1 MNAFIDKRRQ
11 DELLKTAEQAAAW
24 AIAVDKEL
32 GTQERAQFAAWL
44 EESPLH
50 VELFL
55 RATAVNRI
63 GDLITP
69 QTRSKLEAAM
79 QTSVHA
85 DAGIVPL
92 QTGGL
97 PPDSPTQYWKRKGPA
112 GWSVGIAAACAALVA
127 VAVLWLYGSGT
138 FLWERY
144 TTTVGEQRSVTL
156 SDGSVLYLN
165 SDSKVLVRFR
175 RGVRDVRLTVGEAM
189 FKVAH
194 DTARPFRVYVDDAVV
209 EAVGTQ
215 FDIYRQPTQTT
226 VAVVEGIVRVSE
238 RLDERRSAPRLADD
252 STRRVEP
259 DEHAQLPASTKRLL
273 AGQAVQLNLN
283 GKMSKPLP
291 INVAQVT
298 AWRQRRLVFEWER
311 LETIVAEFNRYN
323 RLQLRVE
330 DAAARARRYT
340 AVFNANE
347 PQALLRF
354 LAKEHDLEFDRQG
367 DLLIIRHKATPAPK
381 DTSSLSADAL

>member
-1 MNAFIDKRRQ
+1 MAMDAFIDKRRQ
-11 DELLKTAEQAAAW
+11 DELLKAAEQAAAW
-24 AIAVDKEL
+24 AISADKEL
-32 GTQERAQFAAWL
+32 GSQERAQFAAWL

-55 RATAVNRI
+55 RATAVNQI
-63 GDLITP
+63 GDMLTP
-69 QTRSKLEAAM
+69 QTRSRLEAAM
-79 QTSVHA
+79 QTPVHA

-127 VAVLWLYGSGT
+127 ALWLYGSGT

-144 TTTVGEQRSVTL
+144 TTAVGEQRSVTL

-165 SDSKVLVRFR
+165 SDSKVLVRLR
-175 RGVRDVRLTVGEAM
+175 RGVREVRLGAGEAM

-226 VAVVEGIVRVSE
+226 VAVVEGIVQVSE
-238 RLDERRSAPRLADD
+238 RPDERRSAPRLADD
-252 STRRVEP
+252 PTRRVEP
-259 DEHAQLPASTKRLL
+259 DEPAQLPASKRLL

-323 RLQLRVE
+323 RLQLSVE
-330 DAAARARRYT
+330 DATARARRYT
-340 AVFNANE
+340 AVFDANE

-354 LAKEHDLEFDRQG
+354 LSKEHDLEFDRQG
-367 DLLIIRHKATPAPK
+367 DVLIIRHKANPAPQN
-381 DTSSLSADAL
+381 SSSFSADAL